1 MLVLWHEKVLLST
14 LQPVVNR
21 KLGNRIANIVSQ
33 SCYHPHTP
41 LNAVS
46 HIFHIDIGQGLDNL
60 ILRFVERIVEFKIT
74 KELIIGLAGIANLQH
89 RKSDKKG

>member
-1 MLVLWHEKVLLST
+1 MLVLWHEMVLLST

-21 KLGNRIANIVSQ
+21 KLGNRIANIVSKP
-33 SCYHPHTP
+33 CYHPHAP

-46 HIFHIDIGQGLDNL
+46 HIFYIDIGQGLNNL

-74 KELIIGLAGIANLQH
+74 KELIIGLTGIANLQH
-89 RKSDKKG
+89 PPKV